1 MDCISCSICAE
12 PLSSQYSHKLKCGHE
27 FHYQCLFLTFKNMK
41 TNRCPYCRSQFNLLP
56 LVNGIKKIYP
66 NVHDTSNIESYE
78 NKKCKMIL
86 TKGKN
91 KGKQCSRYCKIGMD
105 YCPLHN
111 KINNKDNKDTSSL

>member
-66 NVHDTSNIESYE
+66 KKTIQFLINWLAMQSNIL
-78 NKKCKMIL
+78 M
-86 TKGKN
+86 
-91 KGKQCSRYCKIGMD
+91 R
-105 YCPLHN
+105 
-111 KINNKDNKDTSSL
+111 